1 MIVRFFGVV
10 RSWIDKFFEIEKN
23 DRIKLVNL
31 AITYFFII
39 ASYSVLRSLKASIFL
54 GFVGRE
60 YQPLA
65 KIFALAM
72 LFPVMFLYSKVV
84 DKVRR
89 YQVVLIVFI
98 FYAIVCFIFAG
109 VFLHPVYGIRNSVTS
124 PYRLVGWLF
133 EFFMDFYQALIVS
146 GFWSFVTS
154 ISTPDF
160 ANKTYG
166 MIVAASRIGGIA
178 TTGLS
183 VILLDNTLLEG
194 WQSISLIAFLAAVLL
209 LCAAF
214 FLYRIVQKIPRNE
227 LHGYEAAYVASA
239 QKEQTSKKTGVFEG
253 LRLMVTEPYVMGI
266 FGMVCCFEIINIIF
280 DYKMEVLMSIANNNN
295 IHAMSRFMMIYT
307 GTFQALSFFM
317 AFFGTTAFLRYVGV
331 RAGIFVM
338 PLSMLILG
346 LVLFSHTSLSVI
358 FVVLVIS
365 RALNYG
371 FNNPMREI
379 LYIPTIKDIQ
389 FKSKVWIDSFGRTIS
404 KSSGSAI
411 NLMTAFQSVG
421 FQMAYMFVFIM
432 SISSVWLVI
441 AYLMGRKYV
450 KTVENNEV
458 IGINNN
464 GDNI

>member
-1 MIVRFFGVV
+1 MSVRFFGVV

-31 AITYFFII
+31 AITFFFII
-39 ASYSVLRSLKASIFL
+39 GSYSILRSLKASIFL

-65 KIFALAM
+65 KILALAM
-72 LFPVMFLYSKVV
+72 LFPVMLLYSKVV

-98 FYAIVCFIFAG
+98 FYAIGCLIFAG
-109 VFLHPVYGIRNSVTS
+109 IFMHPVYGVRNTMTS
-124 PYRLVGWLF
+124 PYRLVGWMF

-154 ISTPDF
+154 ISTPNF

-166 MIVAASRIGGIA
+166 MIVAASRIGGIVS
-178 TTGLS
+178 TMLG
-183 VILLDNTLLEG
+183 VVLLNNTFIEC
-194 WQSISLIAFLAAVLL
+194 WVSISLIAFAGAILL

-214 FLYRIVQKIPRNE
+214 FLYRIIKKIPRDE

-239 QKEQTSKKTGVFEG
+239 QKEQSKEKTGVFEG

-266 FGMVCCFEIINIIF
+266 FGMVCSFEIINIIF
-280 DYKMEVLMSIANNNN
+280 DYKMEVLMSIETNNNVA
-295 IHAMSRFMMIYT
+295 AMSRYMMIYT
-307 GTFQALSFFM
+307 GTFQALSFFL
-317 AFFGTTAFLRYVGV
+317 AFFGTTAFLRYVGI
-331 RAGIFVM
+331 RFGIFVM
-338 PLSMLILG
+338 PLTMLVLG
-346 LVLFSHTSLSVI
+346 FVLFSYPSLSTV

-389 FKSKVWIDSFGRTIS
+389 FKSKSWIDSFGRTIS
-404 KSSGSAI
+404 KSSGATI
-411 NLMTAFQSVG
+411 NLLTAFQSIG
-421 FQMAYMFVFIM
+421 LQTAFMFVFIT
-432 SISSVWLVI
+432 SVSSVWLVI
-441 AYLMGRKYV
+441 AYMMGRKYV

-458 IGINNN
+458 IGINDNGNN
-464 GDNI
+464 I

>member
-1 MIVRFFGVV
+1 MNLRFFGVV

-31 AITYFFII
+31 AMTFFFII

-65 KIFALAM
+65 KILALAM

-89 YQVVLIVFI
+89 YQVVLIAFI

-109 VFLHPVYGIRNSVTS
+109 IFMHPVYGVRNTMTS

-133 EFFMDFYQALIVS
+133 EFFMDFYQALIVT

-166 MIVAASRIGGIA
+166 IIVAVSRIGGIVS
-178 TTGLS
+178 TGLG
-183 VILLDNTLLEG
+183 VLLLNNTLLESFV
-194 WQSISLIAFLAAVLL
+194 SISLIVFAGAILL

-214 FLYRIVQKIPRNE
+214 FLYQIVRKIPRDE
-227 LHGYEAAYVASA
+227 LHGYEAAYVAST
-239 QKEQTSKKTGVFEG
+239 QKEGSNKKTGIFEG
-253 LRLMVTEPYVMGI
+253 LRLMITEPYVMGL
-266 FGMVCCFEIINIIF
+266 FGMVCSFEVINIIF
-280 DYKMEVLMSIANNNN
+280 DYKMEVLMSIETHNNVA
-295 IHAMSRFMMIYT
+295 AMSRFMMIYT
-307 GTFQALSFFM
+307 GSFQAFSFFL
-317 AFFGTTAFLRYVGV
+317 AFFGTTTVLRYVGIRV
-331 RAGIFVM
+331 GIFVM

-346 LVLFSHTSLSVI
+346 YMLFSCPSLNVI
-358 FVVLVIS
+358 FVILVIS

-389 FKSKVWIDSFGRTIS
+389 FKSKSWIESFGRTIS
-404 KSSGSAI
+404 KTSGSTI
-411 NLMTAFQSVG
+411 NLMTAFQSIGVQTV
-421 FQMAYMFVFIM
+421 FIFVFITSVS
-432 SISSVWLVI
+432 SIWLVI
-441 AYLMGRKYV
+441 AYLMGRKYT

-458 IGINNN
+458 IGINNSN
-464 GDNI
+464 NI